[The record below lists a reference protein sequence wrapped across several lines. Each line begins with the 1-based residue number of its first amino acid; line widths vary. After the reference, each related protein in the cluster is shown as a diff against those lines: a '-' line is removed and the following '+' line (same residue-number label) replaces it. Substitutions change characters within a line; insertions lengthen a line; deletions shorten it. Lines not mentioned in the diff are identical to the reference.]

1 MGWKECDQVDHL
13 GWEGSPRDAGW
24 KRPFLGAAA
33 VGRHMRKMGGERQD
47 LNGRDSPRPEG
58 GWGRRGA
65 KEETTGGGVF
75 IQS

>member
-1 MGWKECDQVDHL
+1 M
-13 GWEGSPRDAGW
+13 
-24 KRPFLGAAA
+24 
-33 VGRHMRKMGGERQD
+33 GRHMSKMGEERQD